1 MSDKSPLELVS
12 EVSEFNDMKEF
23 MSDPDLDSALEAI
36 IKIIA
41 KPDIPPAAASILIIK
56 LQAISAKLSILARY
70 YTTLEKGETAS
81 KKKNVYYTV
90 SDSIDKLVAALKYGM
105 K

>member
-1 MSDKSPLELVS
+1 MSADNVLEKIS
-12 EVSEFNDMKEF
+12 EITEFNDIKEF
-23 MSDPDLDSALEAI
+23 MNDPELDSALEAI

-56 LQAISAKLSILARY
+56 LQAISSKLAILARY
-70 YTTLEKGETAS
+70 YTTLEKGEAAS

-90 SDSIDKLVAALKYGM
+90 SDSLDKLVAALKYGA

>member
-1 MSDKSPLELVS
+1 
-12 EVSEFNDMKEF
+12 
-23 MSDPDLDSALEAI
+23 
-36 IKIIA
+36 
-41 KPDIPPAAASILIIK
+41 
-56 LQAISAKLSILARY
+56 LARY

>member
-1 MSDKSPLELVS
+1 MSADNILEKIS
-12 EVSEFNDMKEF
+12 EVTEFNDIKEF
-23 MSDPDLDSALEAI
+23 MNDQELDAALEAI

-56 LQAISAKLSILARY
+56 LQAISAKLAVLARY
-70 YTTLEKGETAS
+70 YTTLEKGEVAS

-90 SDSIDKLVAALKYGM
+90 SDSLDKLVAALKYGT